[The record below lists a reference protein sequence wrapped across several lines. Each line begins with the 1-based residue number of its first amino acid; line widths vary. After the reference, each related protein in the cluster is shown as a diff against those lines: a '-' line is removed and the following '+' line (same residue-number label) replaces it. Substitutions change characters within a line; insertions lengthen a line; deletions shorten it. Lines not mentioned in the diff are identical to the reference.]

1 MSNALTVVNQH
12 LQFPPVTLIEQTT
25 SVYLHIAAE
34 VDKRLAFLPD
44 SRAKKQAIAGCKRWC
59 AQLATEPGV
68 VDASVF
74 TAILVPPIPEDFLAK
89 RRDSVHVARFDF
101 SVLIECRN
109 KEVLDGLRRL
119 PTYTEMENT
128 IRSAASYVHIVSAT
142 NARHIGPV
150 DHARQGTFLFN
161 YFYADSVVQNL
172 EVWNYTAGWFQAETG
187 LDNSTVLL
195 PDEPSQSQYAIINHC
210 RWDRLLDILPSLIFK
225 KSFHSYVLDNFV
237 ANDVAAMP
245 ILYHLA

>member
-34 VDKRLAFLPD
+34 VDKEAGFPIRGWLSSP
-44 SRAKKQAIAGCKRWC
+44 IA
-59 AQLATEPGV
+59 
-68 VDASVF
+68 
-74 TAILVPPIPEDFLAK
+74 VP
-89 RRDSVHVARFDF
+89 
-101 SVLIECRN
+101 RN
-109 KEVLDGLRRL
+109 RRL
-119 PTYTEMENT
+119 PLQTLVCTTGDRARGCGRFGLHGHSHSADSRRLSRKAPRLGQGRRFRFVGVDRMQKQGSLGRTTPAPTYMKMENT
-128 IRSAASYVHIVSAT
+128 IRAAASYVHIVSAT

-161 YFYADSVVQNL
+161 HFYADSVVQNL

-195 PDEPSQSQYAIINHC
+195 PDDP
-210 RWDRLLDILPSLIFK
+210 
-225 KSFHSYVLDNFV
+225 
-237 ANDVAAMP
+237 
-245 ILYHLA
+245 